1 MTLQMVESSQKG
13 RMTTSMIILAIVA
26 ALGLAAVTFVA
37 PQVEALP
44 PRPIPEPDYSCFD
57 NPGYDARLEHRIL
70 INPPCR
76 LMAD

>member
-26 ALGLAAVTFVA
+26 ALGLAAVTFVV

-44 PRPIPEPDYSCFD
+44 PRPIPEP
-57 NPGYDARLEHRIL
+57 RLQLLR
-70 INPPCR
+70 
-76 LMAD
+76 